1 MQTNALMY
9 FRKKTYYIF
18 NILVSPTIFF
28 RLKSKT
34 LVIILHHLCAIKNN
48 IHI

>member
-1 MQTNALMY
+1 MQTNVLMY

-18 NILVSPTIFF
+18 NISPTIFF
-28 RLKSKT
+28 RLKSNT
-34 LVIILHHLCAIKNN
+34 LAIIPHHLCAIKNN